1 MNYLLIKLNKHEI
14 PIFLFIGCYIKLFSQ
29 NQTVDL
35 NYFFS
40 HQETIFDDSIPT
52 PESIV
57 GHQIGEWHITHDKLL
72 QYMEVLAKS
81 SDRIKIENRG
91 FTYEDR
97 PLILLTITSP
107 ENHQNIDQIKK
118 EHKEISNG
126 KKFDS
131 YNNIP
136 FDNISGLF
144 NSWK

>member
-1 MNYLLIKLNKHEI
+1 MRYLF
-14 PIFLFIGCYIKLFSQ
+14 FLFIGCFIKAIFTKSDSRFKL
-29 NQTVDL
+29 
-35 NYFFS
+35 FFS

-107 ENHQNIDQIKK
+107 ENHQNIDLIKK
-118 EHKEISNG
+118 EHKFLMVQSLIATII
-126 KKFDS
+126 FLQA
-131 YNNIP
+131 
-136 FDNISGLF
+136 FLF
-144 NSWK
+144 MEMNRVDQTLVYYLHII